1 MNGTRAD
8 GRPRALIVEDEET
21 LRELIVI
28 TLGEAFACQEASDG
42 DTALELL
49 RGAAEPPDLML
60 LDVAMPGRSGID
72 VLREMRADPVLQKVP
87 VCVVS
92 AWQSPGDVAK
102 ALEAGADRF
111 LAKPFRVDEL
121 ASIARSLVERPR

>member
-1 MNGTRAD
+1 MNGKSAD
-8 GRPRALIVEDEET
+8 GRPRALIVEDEDT
-21 LRELIVI
+21 LRELIIV
-28 TLGEAFACQEASDG
+28 TLGEAFDCQEAVDA

-49 RGAAEPPDLML
+49 RAAPPDLML
-60 LDVAMPGRSGID
+60 LDIAMPGRSGID
-72 VLREMRADPVLQKVP
+72 VLREMRADPELQNVP

-92 AWQSPGDVAK
+92 AWQSPRDVAS

-121 ASIARSLVERPR
+121 ASVARSLVERRR

>member
-1 MNGTRAD
+1 MNGARSD

-28 TLGEAFACQEASDG
+28 TLGEAFACEEAEDG

-49 RGAAEPPDLML
+49 RRSPPDLML
-60 LDVAMPGRSGID
+60 LDVAMPGKSGID

-92 AWQSPGDVAK
+92 AWQSPSDVAK

>member
-1 MNGTRAD
+1 
-8 GRPRALIVEDEET
+8 
-21 LRELIVI
+21 
-28 TLGEAFACQEASDG
+28 
-42 DTALELL
+42 
-49 RGAAEPPDLML
+49 
-60 LDVAMPGRSGID
+60 
-72 VLREMRADPVLQKVP
+72 VLQKVP

-121 ASIARSLVERPR
+121 ASIARSLVERRR

>member
-1 MNGTRAD
+1 MNGGHLD
-8 GRPRALIVEDEET
+8 DRPRALVVEDEDT
-21 LRELIVI
+21 LRELIIV
-28 TLGEAFACQEASDG
+28 TLGEAFACEEATDG

-49 RGAAEPPDLML
+49 RASPPDLML

-121 ASIARSLVERPR
+121 ASIARSLVERRR

>member
-1 MNGTRAD
+1 MNGTGPD
-8 GRPRALIVEDEET
+8 DRPRALVVEDEDT
-21 LRELIVI
+21 LRELIVV
-28 TLGEAFACQEASDG
+28 TLGEAFACQEATDG

-49 RGAAEPPDLML
+49 RVSPPDLML
-60 LDVAMPGRSGID
+60 LDVAMPGKSGID

-121 ASIARSLVERPR
+121 ASIARSLVERRR

>member
-1 MNGTRAD
+1 LRA
-8 GRPRALIVEDEET
+8 
-21 LRELIVI
+21 
-28 TLGEAFACQEASDG
+28 S
-42 DTALELL
+42 
-49 RGAAEPPDLML
+49 PPDLML
-60 LDVAMPGRSGID
+60 LDVAMPGLSGID

-121 ASIARSLVERPR
+121 ASIARSLVERRR

>member
-1 MNGTRAD
+1 MNGGRP
-8 GRPRALIVEDEET
+8 GERPRALIVEDEDT
-21 LRELIVI
+21 LRELIIV
-28 TLGEAFACQEASDG
+28 TLGDAFACEEATDG
-42 DTALELL
+42 DTALQLL
-49 RGAAEPPDLML
+49 RASPPDLML
-60 LDVAMPGRSGID
+60 LDVAMPGLSGID
-72 VLREMRADPVLQKVP
+72 VLREMRADPVLQGVP

-121 ASIARSLVERPR
+121 ASIARSLVERRR